1 MAVDEEDVAVAPV
14 VLEEAVDEE
23 LELPPAAA
31 VAEEEEE
38 DDDDEVVE
46 AFRALT
52 DFTLCRAKINA
63 YDNDDLRLGHLLSS
77 RCCPRLRRL
86 KLRHV
91 AGLIR
96 LHLDAAG
103 TLEELRLVYLPDLL
117 CLHVDAPGLRLLRV
131 GHCDHLPLSDDPA
144 LARVSAPRLEALA
157 WDGLEHIACR
167 EVVVA
172 TATVRRLKKIS
183 LLSHDG
189 DGDQTNVAA
198 VRLLKSCT
206 AVDHLELRL
215 TVRVLHNSIIDT
227 KLQLPSEDTVK
238 KDIPHLP
245 TVSKLRLDVN
255 TWWHGHTIGVTL
267 ARIIERCNNIENISI
282 RVRGLW
288 EVCSDAQCNCSQP
301 KGWEDQKIQLD
312 NLKRAEFKGFIPFD
326 DRKSLLRLLLKN
338 APALEKITMNDTTT
352 TSPAAPAPAAVDD
365 LISELDDAVLLHILS
380 FLPSAGDVARTTVL
394 SRRWRHL
401 CGIAPCLR
409 FAVGLGSFAE
419 DDDEDEEEHGARC
432 HDAARRLIAGADA
445 CLARRRHAA
454 AAGVHDALR
463 ALEISLVYGDAD
475 NDSSWYKREPYIH
488 DHHHEA
494 DITPSLVDSWLRF
507 AECHVTGSF
516 VLELPLNAAAAAK
529 QDQEEAD
536 EAKRDVAPPVEEGE
550 AVVVEEEE
558 LDLLPAAEEE
568 AVELPATARATAMSL
583 TLCDANTVVPIASAG
598 AFRALTDFTL
608 CRAKINA
615 YDNDDLRLGHL
626 LSSPC
631 CPRLRRL
638 ELRHVAGLIR
648 LRLDA
653 VAGTLEE
660 LRLVYLPDLRRLH
673 VDAPGLRLLRV
684 GHCDNLP
691 YSDDPGAAR
700 VSAPRLETLAWD
712 GLEYRA
718 CREFIATPT
727 VRHLKKLSLY
737 SHGGADDETNVAAV
751 RLLKSCTAVDHL
763 ELRLTVRVLP
773 AEDTVKDI
781 PHLPTVTKLRLDVN
795 TWWYGHTI
803 GATLARIIAKCNN
816 IEHLSILVRGLLEV
830 CSDAQCKC
838 SQPKGW
844 EDQKIQLEHLK
855 KVEFKGFIPF
865 DDRKRLLRL
874 LLENVP
880 ALEKITMEFDPSYIF
895 ENPKEV
901 RDKIDFDMPD
911 YQGSWTP
918 CDWDF
923 HECGFFDGATKYE
936 WTREKPTDGI

>member
-1 MAVDEEDVAVAPV
+1 
-14 VLEEAVDEE
+14 
-23 LELPPAAA
+23 
-31 VAEEEEE
+31 
-38 DDDDEVVE
+38 
-46 AFRALT
+46 
-52 DFTLCRAKINA
+52 
-63 YDNDDLRLGHLLSS
+63 
-77 RCCPRLRRL
+77 
-86 KLRHV
+86 
-91 AGLIR
+91 
-96 LHLDAAG
+96 
-103 TLEELRLVYLPDLL
+103 
-117 CLHVDAPGLRLLRV
+117 
-131 GHCDHLPLSDDPA
+131 
-144 LARVSAPRLEALA
+144 
-157 WDGLEHIACR
+157 
-167 EVVVA
+167 
-172 TATVRRLKKIS
+172 
-183 LLSHDG
+183 
-189 DGDQTNVAA
+189 
-198 VRLLKSCT
+198 
-206 AVDHLELRL
+206 
-215 TVRVLHNSIIDT
+215 
-227 KLQLPSEDTVK
+227 
-238 KDIPHLP
+238 
-245 TVSKLRLDVN
+245 
-255 TWWHGHTIGVTL
+255 
-267 ARIIERCNNIENISI
+267 
-282 RVRGLW
+282 
-288 EVCSDAQCNCSQP
+288 
-301 KGWEDQKIQLD
+301 
-312 NLKRAEFKGFIPFD
+312 
-326 DRKSLLRLLLKN
+326 
-338 APALEKITMNDTTT
+338 MNDTTT

-445 CLARRRHAA
+445 CLARRRQAA

-463 ALEISLVYGDAD
+463 FLEISLVYGDAD
-475 NDSSWYKREPYIH
+475 NDSSWYKREP
-488 DHHHEA
+488 
-494 DITPSLVDSWLRF
+494 V
-507 AECHVTGSF
+507 GKSF

-598 AFRALTDFTL
+598 AFR
-608 CRAKINA
+608 
-615 YDNDDLRLGHL
+615 
-626 LSSPC
+626 LSSA
-631 CPRLRRL
+631 
-638 ELRHVAGLIR
+638 HVAGLIR

>member
-1 MAVDEEDVAVAPV
+1 
-14 VLEEAVDEE
+14 
-23 LELPPAAA
+23 
-31 VAEEEEE
+31 
-38 DDDDEVVE
+38 
-46 AFRALT
+46 
-52 DFTLCRAKINA
+52 
-63 YDNDDLRLGHLLSS
+63 
-77 RCCPRLRRL
+77 
-86 KLRHV
+86 
-91 AGLIR
+91 
-96 LHLDAAG
+96 
-103 TLEELRLVYLPDLL
+103 
-117 CLHVDAPGLRLLRV
+117 
-131 GHCDHLPLSDDPA
+131 
-144 LARVSAPRLEALA
+144 
-157 WDGLEHIACR
+157 
-167 EVVVA
+167 
-172 TATVRRLKKIS
+172 
-183 LLSHDG
+183 
-189 DGDQTNVAA
+189 
-198 VRLLKSCT
+198 
-206 AVDHLELRL
+206 
-215 TVRVLHNSIIDT
+215 
-227 KLQLPSEDTVK
+227 
-238 KDIPHLP
+238 
-245 TVSKLRLDVN
+245 
-255 TWWHGHTIGVTL
+255 
-267 ARIIERCNNIENISI
+267 
-282 RVRGLW
+282 
-288 EVCSDAQCNCSQP
+288 
-301 KGWEDQKIQLD
+301 
-312 NLKRAEFKGFIPFD
+312 
-326 DRKSLLRLLLKN
+326 
-338 APALEKITMNDTTT
+338 MNDTTT

-475 NDSSWYKREPYIH
+475 NDSSWYKREPVGKRYYIH

-507 AECHVTGSF
+507 
-516 VLELPLNAAAAAK
+516 
-529 QDQEEAD
+529 DD
-536 EAKRDVAPPVEEGE
+536 
-550 AVVVEEEE
+550 
-558 LDLLPAAEEE
+558 
-568 AVELPATARATAMSL
+568 
-583 TLCDANTVVPIASAG
+583 AG

-763 ELRLTVRVLP
+763 ELRLTVRVRP

-816 IEHLSILVRGLLEV
+816 IEHLSILVRGL
-830 CSDAQCKC
+830 
-838 SQPKGW
+838 PKGW

-855 KVEFKGFIPF
+855 KVEFKGFIQF

-880 ALEKITMEFDPSYIF
+880 ALEKITVEFDPSYIF

-918 CDWDF
+918 CNWDF
-923 HECGFFDGATKYE
+923 RECGFFDGATKYE